1 MEARNGKES
10 SRYLLKIGYYALVT
24 AVLLGVLF
32 SLYTLFLPLVL
43 SILLVFLLEP
53 LVNSFET
60 KGYRRITVIVGICF
74 AGISIAILGAVYVL
88 PGFYAEARSFAEN
101 LPEYKLMVANAM
113 TGLQDILET
122 RFPQVDWPDFVLLLQ
137 QRFPGSSGLHPDALV
152 AGLASV
158 FSLLSIAA
166 IIPIATFFLLL
177 DGHRIHKFVMNLV
190 PNKYFEMVV
199 LLTHR
204 VVTSVKLFLRGQL
217 IDAAAVGVLT
227 TVGMALI
234 GLPYAIVVGI
244 IAGMGNLIPYLGPV
258 IGFIPALLVLFMMP
272 EGFSVVWLIKIV
284 VVFGIVQFVEGT
296 FVYPFAVGKSV
307 NLHPLV
313 VILGITIGGQFGGIV
328 GMILVIPL
336 ISIVK
341 VTLEVLHTY
350 LKSYMI
356 I

>member
-1 MEARNGKES
+1 MEVRNGRDRS
-10 SRYLLKIGYYALVT
+10 QYLVRFGYYGLVA
-24 AVLLGVLF
+24 AVLCGVLF
-32 SLYTLFLPLVL
+32 SLYTLFFPLVL

-53 LVNSFET
+53 VVNFFET
-60 KGYRRITVIVGICF
+60 KGYRRVRVIIGICMG
-74 AGISIAILGAVYVL
+74 GILIAVLGAVFVL
-88 PGFYAEARSFAEN
+88 PKLYAEAQNFAES
-101 LPEYKLMVANAM
+101 LPEYKLMVAEAIA
-113 TGLQDILET
+113 GLQDLLEK
-122 RFPQVDWPDFVLLLQ
+122 RFPQFDWPDFLLLIR
-137 QRFPGSSGLHPDALV
+137 QRFPSSSGIHPDVLA
-152 AGLASV
+152 AGLSSA

-177 DGHRIHKFVMNLV
+177 DGHLIHKFAMNLV
-190 PNKYFEMVV
+190 PNRYFEMVI

-204 VVTSVKLFLRGQL
+204 VVTAIKLFLRGQL

-227 TVGMALI
+227 TLGMALI

-244 IAGMGNLIPYLGPV
+244 IAGLGNLIPYLGPV

-272 EGFSVVWLIKIV
+272 DGFSVVWLIKVV
-284 VVFGIVQFVEGT
+284 VVFGVVQFVEGT

-313 VILGITIGGQFGGIV
+313 VVLGITIGGQFGGIL
-328 GMILVIPL
+328 GMVLIIPL